1 MEFSFLNSVFIP
13 ILVSSCTGLGA
24 YFLGCRKQ
32 KNDFHNTT
40 IDEINAHLDK
50 LYNQAQ
56 NIAGLPFNDTN
67 YQLMIYDVDEL
78 GTLWGR
84 LEKKAPHYDHLTLKR
99 VLTGDI
105 FDVNESSAINE
116 MMKNLSTTIHSSKA
130 LLKKRFI

>member
-13 ILVSSCTGLGA
+13 ILVSGCTGIGA
-24 YFLGCRKQ
+24 YLLGCRKQ

-50 LYNQAQ
+50 LYNQAKD
-56 NIAGLPFNDTN
+56 IVGLPFDDKN
-67 YQLMIYDVDEL
+67 YLLMIYDVDEL
-78 GTLWGR
+78 GTLWKK
-84 LEKKAPHYDHLTLKR
+84 LEKNVPHYDPLPLKR

-105 FDVNESSAINE
+105 FEVSEPSSIND
-116 MMKNLSTTIHSSKA
+116 MMENLSATIHSSKA

>member
-13 ILVSSCTGLGA
+13 ILVSSCTGIGA

-40 IDEINAHLDK
+40 IDEINALLDK
-50 LYNQAQ
+50 LYYQAQ
-56 NIAGLPFNDTN
+56 NIAGVPYNDTN

-84 LEKKAPHYDHLTLKR
+84 LEKKATHNYPLK
-99 VLTGDI
+99 LNILYNGDI
-105 FDVNESSAINE
+105 FYLNYQTSI
-116 MMKNLSTTIHSSKA
+116 K
-130 LLKKRFI
+130 

>member
-13 ILVSSCTGLGA
+13 ILVSSCTGIGA

-84 LEKKAPHYDHLTLKR
+84 LEKKAPHYDTLTLNS
-99 VLTGDI
+99 VLTVDI
-105 FDVNESSAINE
+105 FYVNDTYAIND
-116 MMKNLSTTIHSSKA
+116 MIKNLSTTIHSSKA